1 MTRTGIALLLFMA
14 VALGA
19 CNSQESEPVASPEA
33 TLLTLVTST
42 PTPTA
47 GVLLSPAPTDAPAS
61 SPTAAVADKADQ
73 TATATPSPVAPT
85 ATPSPTPFLIRVEP
99 TFTPRPGDERARM
112 AELPLGEPGHYVNV
126 TYGYSVKHPPA
137 WYTGFGNR
145 PLLVSFSNLDP
156 GSHNRS
162 SMRDEGCLIEI
173 NAATNI
179 FGFTFD
185 GLIAQMPRSF
195 PDAERFELD
204 GQPALRVRR
213 GSTENPFDS
222 EEVYVEHDQRLF
234 VITFDYARAAGEV
247 CRPVWENMLAEWQW
261 FTPQLAA
268 YRNTDYGYAVSHPR
282 SWYRFNSEA
291 RGISISSLD
300 PSVATDL
307 EELVNGAMLVKTTV
321 LDNPDRVPLKEW
333 LVAQEWQSDLTNDIP
348 LDGIIGV
355 RVLREGPSPGIQEV
369 SGYFQGRLGKIYVVT
384 CLFPAD
390 RQKEFRPIANA
401 IIYSFEL

>member
-1 MTRTGIALLLFMA
+1 MRKIGFALLLFMA

-19 CNSQESEPVASPEA
+19 CNPREFEPVASPEA

-47 GVLLSPAPTDAPAS
+47 SALPSPVPTG
-61 SPTAAVADKADQ
+61 SP
-73 TATATPSPVAPT
+73 TPSPTDTAEPTATSTPTPVPPT
-85 ATPSPTPFLIRVEP
+85 ATPSPTPLVVRVEP
-99 TFTPRPGDERARM
+99 TLTPLPGDERARM
-112 AELPLGEPGHYVNV
+112 GELPLGEPGHYVNV
-126 TYGYSVKHPPA
+126 TYGYSVQHPPD

-145 PLLVSFSNLDP
+145 PLLVSFSDLDP

-162 SMRDEGCLIEI
+162 GMRAEGCLIEI

-179 FGFTFD
+179 YGFTFE
-185 GLIAQMPRSF
+185 GLIGQMPRSF

-213 GSTENPFDS
+213 GSAENPFDS

-234 VITFDYARAAGEV
+234 VITFDYAREAGDV
-247 CRPVWENMLAEWQW
+247 CRPVWENVLAGWQW

-268 YRNTDYGYAVSHPR
+268 YRNTDFGYAVSHPR
-282 SWYRFNSEA
+282 SWYRFNPEA

-300 PSVATDL
+300 PSQATDL
-307 EELVNGAMLVKTTV
+307 QELVDGAMLVQTTV
-321 LDNPDRVPLKEW
+321 LDNPDGVPLKEW
-333 LVAQEWQSDLTNDIP
+333 LAAQEWQSGLTNDIP

-355 RVLREGPSPGIQEV
+355 RVLREGPAPDIQEM

-384 CLFPAD
+384 CLFPVD

>member
-1 MTRTGIALLLFMA
+1 MTKIGVALLLFMT

-19 CNSQESEPVASPEA
+19 CNPQEFEPVASPEA

-42 PTPTA
+42 PTRTASVLPSPPPTDSPT
-47 GVLLSPAPTDAPAS
+47 LSPTDTAEPTVTSTPTPVSPTD
-61 SPTAAVADKADQ
+61 
-73 TATATPSPVAPT
+73 
-85 ATPSPTPFLIRVEP
+85 TPSPTPLIVRVEP
-99 TFTPRPGDERARM
+99 TFTPRPGDERARV

-126 TYGYSVKHPPA
+126 TYGYSVQHPPD

-145 PLLVSFSNLDP
+145 PLLVSFSDLDP

-162 SMRDEGCLIEI
+162 SMRAGGCLIEI

-179 FGFTFD
+179 YGFTFE
-185 GLIAQMPRSF
+185 GIMAQLPRSF

-204 GQPALRVRR
+204 GQPALRVRHSS
-213 GSTENPFDS
+213 GENPFDG
-222 EEVYVEHDQRLF
+222 EVVYVQHDDRLF
-234 VITFDYARAAGEV
+234 LITFDYAREAGDV
-247 CRPVWENMLAEWQW
+247 CLPVWENMLARWQW
-261 FTPQLAA
+261 FTPQFAV

-282 SWYRFNSEA
+282 SWYRFNPEA

-300 PSVATDL
+300 PSEATDL
-307 EELVNGAMLVKTTV
+307 RELVNGAMLVETTV
-321 LDNPDRVPLKEW
+321 LDNPDGVPLKEW
-333 LVAQEWQSDLTNDIP
+333 LAAQEWQSDLTNDIP

-355 RVLREGPSPGIQEV
+355 RVLREGPSPGIQEM

-384 CLFPAD
+384 CWFPVD

-401 IIYSFEL
+401 IIYSFEF